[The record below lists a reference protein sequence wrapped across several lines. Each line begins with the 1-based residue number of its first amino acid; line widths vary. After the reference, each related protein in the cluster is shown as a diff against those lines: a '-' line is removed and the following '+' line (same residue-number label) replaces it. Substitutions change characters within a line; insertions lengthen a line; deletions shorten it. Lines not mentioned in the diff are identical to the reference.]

1 MTISDMVYSDHHFF
15 DRRRGPVK
23 SVISSMNHKT
33 SASTKANPQRKTHS
47 YCVIESPVG
56 RLLLA
61 GNAQALTHVSFQDGR
76 RPTKP
81 DTQWTY
87 SETPFH
93 KSIQQLNEYFSGKR
107 KTFTI
112 KLAPEGTPF
121 QRKVW
126 DALQTIPYGR
136 TLSYGQIANA
146 IGKPQAVRAVGAANG
161 QNPLSIVIPCH
172 RVIGSNGKLVGFGG
186 GLSIK
191 EALLSHERRHA
202 QAVSFTPPSFV
213 HPAPSSDCFGAQ
225 EWAQRSRVNTSEV

>member
-1 MTISDMVYSDHHFF
+1 M
-15 DRRRGPVK
+15 R
-23 SVISSMNHKT
+23 SSINRQP
-33 SASTKANPQRKTHS
+33 SASTKTNPQRKAHY

-76 RPTKP
+76 HPTRPDP
-81 DTQWTY
+81 QWTY
-87 SETPFH
+87 SETPFQT
-93 KSIQQLNEYFSGKR
+93 SIQQLNEYFSGKR
-107 KTFTI
+107 KTFKI

-126 DALQTIPYGR
+126 EALQTIPYGH

-161 QNPLSIVIPCH
+161 RNPLSIVIPCH

-191 EALLSHERRHA
+191 EALLSHERRRA
-202 QAVSFTPPSFV
+202 QTV
-213 HPAPSSDCFGAQ
+213 
-225 EWAQRSRVNTSEV
+225 

>member
-1 MTISDMVYSDHHFF
+1 M
-15 DRRRGPVK
+15 
-23 SVISSMNHKT
+23 ISSINRQT
-33 SASTKANPQRKTHS
+33 SASPKAHPQKARY

-76 RPTKP
+76 YPTQP
-81 DTQWTY
+81 DPQWTY
-87 SETPFH
+87 SETPFQ
-93 KSIQQLNEYFSGKR
+93 KSIQQLHEYFSGKR
-107 KTFTI
+107 KTFKI

-186 GLSIK
+186 GLPIK
-191 EALLSHERRHA
+191 EALLSHERRHS
-202 QAVSFTPPSFV
+202 QAVSFIPPSSV
-213 HPAPSSDCFGAQ
+213 HPAPSSNGVGAR
-225 EWAQRSRVNTSEV
+225 EWAPRSRVNTSEV

>member
-1 MTISDMVYSDHHFF
+1 MTIPEMVYSDHHCF
-15 DRRRGPVK
+15 DRRRGPIK
-23 SVISSMNHKT
+23 SMISSINRQT
-33 SASTKANPQRKTHS
+33 SASAKAPPQKAHY

-76 RPTKP
+76 HPTKP
-81 DTQWTY
+81 DPQWTY
-87 SETPFH
+87 SETPFQ

-107 KTFTI
+107 NTFKI
-112 KLAPEGTPF
+112 NLAPEGTPF

-186 GLSIK
+186 GISIK

-202 QAVSFTPPSFV
+202 QAASFIPPSSV
-213 HPAPSSDCFGAQ
+213 HPAPSSDCFGA
-225 EWAQRSRVNTSEV
+225 

>member
-1 MTISDMVYSDHHFF
+1 MV
-15 DRRRGPVK
+15 
-23 SVISSMNHKT
+23 SSLNRHT
-33 SASTKANPQRKTHS
+33 SASAKAHHQKARY

-76 RPTKP
+76 HPTEP
-81 DTQWTY
+81 DPQWTY
-87 SETPFH
+87 SETPFQT
-93 KSIQQLNEYFSGKR
+93 SIQQLNEYFAGKR
-107 KTFTI
+107 KTFKI

-121 QRKVW
+121 QRNVW

-186 GLSIK
+186 GLSVK
-191 EALLSHERRHA
+191 EALLSHERRHS
-202 QAVSFTPPSFV
+202 QAVSFSPPSS
-213 HPAPSSDCFGAQ
+213 PAPSSDGFGAR

>member
-1 MTISDMVYSDHHFF
+1 ML
-15 DRRRGPVK
+15 
-23 SVISSMNHKT
+23 SSINRQT
-33 SASTKANPQRKTHS
+33 SASAKAHPQKTRY

-56 RLLLA
+56 KLLLA

-76 RPTKP
+76 RSTQP
-81 DTQWTY
+81 DPQWTY
-87 SETPFH
+87 SETPFQ
-93 KSIQQLNEYFSGKR
+93 KSIQQLHEYFSGKR
-107 KTFTI
+107 KTFKI

-136 TLSYGQIANA
+136 TLSYRQIANA

-186 GLSIK
+186 GLPIK
-191 EALLSHERRHA
+191 EALLSHERRHS
-202 QAVSFTPPSFV
+202 QAVSFIPPSSV
-213 HPAPSSDCFGAQ
+213 HPAPSSNGVGAR

>member
-1 MTISDMVYSDHHFF
+1 M
-15 DRRRGPVK
+15 
-23 SVISSMNHKT
+23 ISSINRQT
-33 SASTKANPQRKTHS
+33 SASAKAHPQKARY

-76 RPTKP
+76 RSTQP
-81 DTQWTY
+81 DPQWTY
-87 SETPFH
+87 SETPFQ
-93 KSIQQLNEYFSGKR
+93 KSIQQLHEYFSGKR
-107 KTFTI
+107 KTFKI

-186 GLSIK
+186 GLPIK
-191 EALLSHERRHA
+191 EALLSHERRHS
-202 QAVSFTPPSFV
+202 QAVSFIPPSSV
-213 HPAPSSDCFGAQ
+213 HPAPSSDGVGAR

>member
-1 MTISDMVYSDHHFF
+1 M
-15 DRRRGPVK
+15 
-23 SVISSMNHKT
+23 ISSINRHT
-33 SASTKANPQRKTHS
+33 TASAKAHPQKARY

-76 RPTKP
+76 RPTEP
-81 DTQWTY
+81 DPQWTY
-87 SETPFH
+87 SETPFQT
-93 KSIQQLNEYFSGKR
+93 SIQQLNEYFSGKR
-107 KTFTI
+107 KTFKI

-146 IGKPQAVRAVGAANG
+146 IGKPRAVRAVGAANG

-172 RVIGSNGKLVGFGG
+172 RVIGSNGQLVGFGG

-191 EALLSHERRHA
+191 EALLSHERRLS
-202 QAVSFTPPSFV
+202 QAVSFIPPSSAP
-213 HPAPSSDCFGAQ
+213 PAPSADGFGAR

>member
-1 MTISDMVYSDHHFF
+1 MTIPDMVYSAHHFF
-15 DRRRGPVK
+15 DRRQGPVK
-23 SVISSMNHKT
+23 SVISSINHKT
-33 SASTKANPQRKTHS
+33 SASTKANPRRKAHY

-61 GNAQALTHVSFQDGR
+61 GNAQALTHLSFQDGR
-76 RPTKP
+76 HPTKP
-81 DTQWTY
+81 DPRWTY

-93 KSIQQLNEYFSGKR
+93 KSIQQLHEYFSGKR
-107 KTFTI
+107 KTFKI
-112 KLAPEGTPF
+112 NLAPEGTPF

-191 EALLSHERRHA
+191 EALLSHERRGA
-202 QAVSFTPPSFV
+202 QAVSFIPPSSV
-213 HPAPSSDCFGAQ
+213 HPAPSSDCFGAR
-225 EWAQRSRVNTSEV
+225 EWAQRSRANTSEV